1 MKNTFDLSS
10 DEELRDL
17 AVTVAAVLSATEEAG
32 EIFLI
37 GAAARDLLL
46 HHAFS
51 QRRGRLTLDV
61 DVAVHVSSWNEF
73 EVIRR
78 RLTSEGATAV
88 NETHRF
94 TIGDRLLDVVP
105 FGDIEENHTITWSRG
120 KSVMNVLGF
129 EEASANTVDVL
140 LPGGVA
146 VRVATIPALL
156 LLKFFAWED
165 RHVEKPAHDAVDI
178 RQLITTYPDVCR
190 DLLYEDHIGIL
201 EVRGY
206 DLDLAAAVLLGRE
219 VASIAGSDAHKA
231 AWTILDREVSGEALA
246 RDMSRDVD
254 GNLRLLQALRDGFA
268 SYRQRR

>member
-10 DEELRDL
+10 VEELRDL
-17 AVTVAAVLSATEEAG
+17 AVSVAAVLSATEEAG

-37 GAAARDLLL
+37 GATARDLLL
-46 HHAFS
+46 HHVFS

-105 FGDIEENHTITWSRG
+105 FGGIEENHTITWRG
-120 KSVMNVLGF
+120 GKNVMNVLGF

-140 LPGGVA
+140 LPGGVL

-156 LLKFFAWED
+156 LLKLFAWDD
-165 RHVEKPAHDAVDI
+165 RHIQRPAHDAVDI
-178 RQLITTYPDVCR
+178 RQLITTYADVCEEM
-190 DLLYEDHIGIL
+190 LYGDHIGIL
-201 EVRGY
+201 EAYAY
-206 DLDLAAAVLLGRE
+206 DLDLAAAALLGRE
-219 VASIAGSDAHKA
+219 VASIASSDSHDA
-231 AWTILDREVSGEALA
+231 ASAILEREVSGEALA
-246 RDMSRDVD
+246 RDMGPDAD
-254 GNLRLLQALRDGFA
+254 GNLRLLRVLRDGFE
-268 SYRQRR
+268 SYRHGG